1 MMIDTDRSIREFL
14 AQIGRESEAPAED
27 LAKAARRELLRAIRL
42 KQLPASYL
50 DPLFVWGI
58 ENGRRS
64 GARSIEHGLPHANG
78 DGNGNGNGA
87 GASNEA
93 MGNAGHHA
101 AHASFD
107 APRTSFRRAI
117 PGMTEPINTLH
128 LQTQAARFMEL
139 VRARFKVDGKWV
151 AYGQASLEQL
161 AARRT
166 ELERTRDGCARSI
179 ALLDELTTF
188 IREAGADTLD
198 EALAGRGLQA

>member
-1 MMIDTDRSIREFL
+1 
-14 AQIGRESEAPAED
+14 
-27 LAKAARRELLRAIRL
+27 
-42 KQLPASYL
+42 
-50 DPLFVWGI
+50 
-58 ENGRRS
+58 
-64 GARSIEHGLPHANG
+64 
-78 DGNGNGNGA
+78 
-87 GASNEA
+87 
-93 MGNAGHHA
+93 
-101 AHASFD
+101 
-107 APRTSFRRAI
+107 
-117 PGMTEPINTLH
+117 MTEPINTLH